1 MELKKDPTMRDAA
14 ARTCFVRLA
23 ATLILCLVAATPRAQ
38 EEDRAAAAKKE
49 GRLQIYSVMPATY
62 NQRMAE
68 TFSRKYPFAQIT
80 YYRSRG
86 EALLNRVLSEA
97 RAGKD
102 NFDVLFIDTF
112 ETLEIKRHGL
122 LLNYFSP
129 EARGYRAVDRDAEG
143 FWTDFTNIYIVI
155 AFNSR
160 LVPNG
165 KGPGDWGNLLD
176 PYWKGKIGLDD
187 REFEW
192 YGSLIHYWGREQAIG
207 FMKALKAQVPQMR
220 SGHTILAQLN
230 AAGEIPVSI
239 NYAGSVDALAKRGA
253 PLGWIK
259 TTRPIVYKS
268 TLVSIAKNT
277 ASPNLAKLFVDFCLS
292 AEGQVEVVRAGSA
305 PARPGIAP
313 EAKDLDLRPVPLE
326 VTQGLS
332 RYVEEFR
339 QLFQG

>member
-1 MELKKDPTMRDAA
+1 MRYTAV
-14 ARTCFVRLA
+14 RNCFVWFTVILIPCMVVATAWAQDEERIMA
-23 ATLILCLVAATPRAQ
+23 AER
-38 EEDRAAAAKKE
+38 E
-49 GRLQIYSVMPATY
+49 GRLRIYSLMPASY
-62 NQRMAE
+62 NQAMADSF
-68 TFSRKYPFAQIT
+68 TRKYPFAKII
-80 YYRSRG
+80 YYRSRS

-97 RAGKD
+97 RAGKN

-122 LLNYFSP
+122 LLNYVSP
-129 EARGYRAVDRDAEG
+129 EARAYRAVDRDPEG
-143 FWTDFTNIYIVI
+143 YWTDFTNIYIVI
-155 AFNSR
+155 AYNHQIAPKDN
-160 LVPNG
+160 VPRA
-165 KGPGDWGNLLD
+165 WGNLLD

-187 REFEW
+187 SEFEW
-192 YGSLIHYWGREQAIG
+192 YGSLIHYWGKAQAMR
-207 FMKALKAQVPQMR
+207 FMKALKDQNPQMR

-230 AAGEIPVSI
+230 AAGEIPLSI

-253 PLGWIK
+253 PLSWIK

-292 AEGQVEVVRAGSA
+292 VDGQVEVVRAGSA
-305 PARPGIAP
+305 PARPGVAP
-313 EAKDLDLRPVPLE
+313 DARDLDLRPVPLE

-339 QLFQG
+339 QLFAR

>member
-1 MELKKDPTMRDAA
+1 MRYAGY
-14 ARTCFVRLA
+14 RWIA
-23 ATLILCLVAATPRAQ
+23 ATLILLLTAAASWAQ
-38 EEDRAAAAKKE
+38 EQERITAAAKE
-49 GRLQIYSVMPATY
+49 RDLRIYSLMPASY
-62 NQRMAE
+62 NQAMADSF
-68 TFSRKYPFAQIT
+68 TRKYPFARIAT
-80 YYRSRG
+80 YRSRS

-129 EARGYRAVDRDAEG
+129 EGRGYRAVDRDAEG

-155 AFNSR
+155 AYNHQIAPKDN
-160 LVPNG
+160 VPR
-165 KGPGDWGNLLD
+165 DWGNLLD

-187 REFEW
+187 SEFEW

-207 FMKALKAQVPQMR
+207 FMNALKAQVPQMR

-230 AAGEIPVSI
+230 AAGEIPLSI

-253 PLGWIK
+253 PLGWVK

-313 EAKDLDLRPVPLE
+313 DAKDLDLRPVPLE

-339 QLFQG
+339 QLFQR